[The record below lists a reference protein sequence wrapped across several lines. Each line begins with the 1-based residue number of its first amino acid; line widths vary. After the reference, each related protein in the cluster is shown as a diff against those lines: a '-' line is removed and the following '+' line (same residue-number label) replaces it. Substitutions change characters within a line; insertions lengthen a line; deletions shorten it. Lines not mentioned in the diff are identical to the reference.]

1 MDVRFHVELAPARQR
16 ALNEMVTPL
25 VTLEHVV
32 RWSLTLDPIE
42 IADVINQDE
51 YTVDVV
57 MPYRDLWLVF
67 DST

>member
-1 MDVRFHVELAPARQR
+1 
-16 ALNEMVTPL
+16 MVTPL
-25 VTLEHVV
+25 CTLEHVV
-32 RWSLTLDPIE
+32 QWSLTLDPIE

-57 MPYRDLWLVF
+57 MPYRDLWLQF